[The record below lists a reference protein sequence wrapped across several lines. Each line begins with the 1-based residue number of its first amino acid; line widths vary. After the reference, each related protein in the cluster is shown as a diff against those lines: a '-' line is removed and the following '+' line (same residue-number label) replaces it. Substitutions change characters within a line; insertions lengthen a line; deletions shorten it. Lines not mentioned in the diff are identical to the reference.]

1 MSCEEPYRVLYTE
14 RRTPTIIELWLRP
27 AAGALDYLPGEYV
40 LLEDRDHAVP
50 PRSYSIANAPRPDG
64 LISLLVTSVPDGET
78 STWVHERLRVGEEVG
93 ISGPYGTFV
102 DDPTSTAPCL
112 FLTAGS
118 GVAPVRALI
127 EAALSADADRS
138 LTLIFSARTEADV
151 IDRERFAGWQARH
164 PQFRFIRT
172 LTRAA
177 GPPPRGRIPA
187 LLPMLYQDLGDPD
200 VFIAGAPGFVLAC
213 ATAADGLGAQRARV
227 HTEVFF
233 VEPQPWS
240 GAAPHAEDRG

>member
-1 MSCEEPYRVLYTE
+1 MDWPLSGADRCADELRGAVSRPLHRAAHSDDRRAVVAAGCRSAGLPPGRV
-14 RRTPTIIELWLRP
+14 RAAGGPRPRSP
-27 AAGALDYLPGEYV
+27 AAVVLDRQRTG
-40 LLEDRDHAVP
+40 
-50 PRSYSIANAPRPDG
+50 PDG

-78 STWVHERLRVGEEVG
+78 SSWVHERLRVGEEVS

-102 DDPTSTAPCL
+102 DDPTSTTPCL

-127 EAALSADADRS
+127 EAALSAGADRS

-177 GPPPRGRIPA
+177 GPPPRG
-187 LLPMLYQDLGDPD
+187 
-200 VFIAGAPGFVLAC
+200 
-213 ATAADGLGAQRARV
+213 
-227 HTEVFF
+227 
-233 VEPQPWS
+233 
-240 GAAPHAEDRG
+240 

>member
-1 MSCEEPYRVLYTE
+1 M
-14 RRTPTIIELWLRP
+14 
-27 AAGALDYLPGEYV
+27 
-40 LLEDRDHAVP
+40 
-50 PRSYSIANAPRPDG
+50 
-64 LISLLVTSVPDGET
+64 
-78 STWVHERLRVGEEVG
+78 
-93 ISGPYGTFV
+93 
-102 DDPTSTAPCL
+102 
-112 FLTAGS
+112 
-118 GVAPVRALI
+118 
-127 EAALSADADRS
+127 
-138 LTLIFSARTEADV
+138 